1 MTRQLLR
8 HGLVAGVAAWLALSV
23 PAGAQDPSH
32 DPRWVAA
39 RWMIENQNIA
49 DLGPGLVVDTV
60 NGVHGPGRGPLPS
73 PDSAL
78 TASSRAIA
86 AGFGGRTGTLRALM
100 VCPPGVPDPRELRLR
115 GPGRCRLTDGARAV
129 LQVDAPEVTA
139 EGLMVRVATWTFRER
154 ASGGQSVDLLS
165 QEIFLREKAT
175 GGWEVAKLGLTVVGH
190 W

>member
-1 MTRQLLR
+1 MVTRQSLR
-8 HGLVAGVAAWLALSV
+8 HGLVAGVAAWIALSV

-39 RWMIENQNIA
+39 RWMIEDQNIA
-49 DLGPGLVVDTV
+49 DLGPGLIVDTV

-129 LQVDAPEVTA
+129 LQVDAPEATP

-154 ASGGQSVDLLS
+154 ASGGQSVDLFS
-165 QEIFLREKAT
+165 
-175 GGWEVAKLGLTVVGH
+175 
-190 W
+190 